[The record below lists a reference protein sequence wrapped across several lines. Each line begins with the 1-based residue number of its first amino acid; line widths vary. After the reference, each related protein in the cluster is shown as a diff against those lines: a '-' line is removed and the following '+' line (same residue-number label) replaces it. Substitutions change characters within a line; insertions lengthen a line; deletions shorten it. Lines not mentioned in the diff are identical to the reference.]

1 MITLRKSFVYTYVK
15 QLSLYMYILYTY
27 MNQSLLYKETLD
39 YEIKRREQNIIFKY
53 LILSKNK
60 R

>member
-1 MITLRKSFVYTYVK
+1 
-15 QLSLYMYILYTY
+15 

-39 YEIKRREQNIIFKY
+39 YEIKRREQHIIFKY

-60 R
+60 RRIQ